1 MARPLKVGVQLP
13 EVERV
18 VRWPELM
25 EMARAAER
33 IGLDSVWVGD
43 HLMYR
48 YPRQTERGPWEA
60 WSSLAALAVAT
71 ERIAI
76 GPLVA
81 SIGFHSPAMIA
92 KKAATIDEISEG
104 RLILGL
110 GAGWHEAEYRAY
122 GFPFDHRAS
131 RFEEAFTVIRTLLRE
146 GEIDFDG
153 AYYQI
158 RDCVLVPRG
167 PRPQGPPLV
176 IGSFG
181 DRLLRATLPH
191 IDGWNAWYADYG
203 NTHEGLARLL
213 AKVDAICA
221 EVGRDPKAIERSVA
235 PLVQMPWG
243 TGRASGDPTMG
254 TYPPIS
260 GEPEALAAELR
271 ALSAMG
277 VGHVQLVL
285 DPITLESIEALAPML
300 AILDSN
306 L

>member
-1 MARPLKVGVQLP
+1 MTRPMKIGVQLP

-25 EMARAAER
+25 AMARAAER
-33 IGLDSVWVGD
+33 IGLDSIWVGD

-48 YPRQTERGPWEA
+48 YPDQPERGPWEA

-71 ERIAI
+71 ERIEL

-92 KKAATIDEISEG
+92 KKAATIDEISNG

-110 GAGWHEAEYRAY
+110 GAGWHEPEYRAY
-122 GFPFDHRAS
+122 GFPFDRRAS

-153 AYYQI
+153 AYFQI

-191 IDGWNAWYADYG
+191 VDGWNAWYADYG
-203 NTHEGLARLL
+203 NTHEGLAGLL
-213 AKVDAICA
+213 AKVDAICV
-221 EVGRDPKAIERSVA
+221 EVGRDPREIERSVA

-243 TGRASGDPTMG
+243 TGRVSGDPTMG
-254 TYPPIS
+254 KFPPIS
-260 GEPEALAAELR
+260 GEPDALAAELR
-271 ALSAMG
+271 TLAAMG
-277 VGHVQLVL
+277 IGHVQLVL
-285 DPITLESIEALAPML
+285 DPITIESIVALEPML
-300 AILDSN
+300 AILGS
-306 L
+306 